1 MNSDCSG
8 IVGGGGG
15 DPQCGDFYAYEYPSG
30 NSGGNNFDLN
40 FPGVNPD
47 ELVFSTTAGDLDNDG
62 VADEITVT
70 LGGVTEFNY
79 DWVYITDGAGNLIYG
94 PLSGGHSGSYT
105 STDGTINVYLAADD
119 TFELGP
125 VTFTIACTALSI
137 NQNEID
143 DLQVYPNPAND
154 NYVNI
159 ATSMF
164 GDKLVEL
171 FDLNGRKVMSKK
183 SLEKY

>member
-1 MNSDCSG
+1 M
-8 IVGGGGG
+8 
-15 DPQCGDFYAYEYPSG
+15 
-30 NSGGNNFDLN
+30 
-40 FPGVNPD
+40 
-47 ELVFSTTAGDLDNDG
+47 
-62 VADEITVT
+62 
-70 LGGVTEFNY
+70 
-79 DWVYITDGAGNLIYG
+79 
-94 PLSGGHSGSYT
+94 
-105 STDGTINVYLAADD
+105 YLAADD

-137 NQNEID
+137 NENEID

-183 SLEKY
+183 ISGEILDITNLEAGFYVARITIDAKSSAFKLIIN

>member
-1 MNSDCSG
+1 M
-8 IVGGGGG
+8 
-15 DPQCGDFYAYEYPSG
+15 
-30 NSGGNNFDLN
+30 
-40 FPGVNPD
+40 
-47 ELVFSTTAGDLDNDG
+47 
-62 VADEITVT
+62 
-70 LGGVTEFNY
+70 
-79 DWVYITDGAGNLIYG
+79 
-94 PLSGGHSGSYT
+94 
-105 STDGTINVYLAADD
+105 YLAADD

-183 SLEKY
+183 ISGEILDITNLEAGFYVARITIDFQVKCI